1 MAWRRRLVLSCL
13 FCSQLRKSR
22 SVQELW
28 MIASDI
34 TFFRFRVQLS
44 VKTMYLGGVLDC
56 YCMHVTSTGSRLVV
70 LVVHISMHFFFVF
83 HTFRNP
89 KVVFTLLELCLV
101 GVLSF
106 VVVVGVLVFFETIH
120 LIFTTILAF
129 IFTIFHNTFPDSYY
143 KISCSYYKILLQH

>member
-1 MAWRRRLVLSCL
+1 M
-13 FCSQLRKSR
+13 
-22 SVQELW
+22 
-28 MIASDI
+28 
-34 TFFRFRVQLS
+34 
-44 VKTMYLGGVLDC
+44 LDC

-70 LVVHISMHFFFVF
+70 LVVSYFNALFYFF

-143 KISCSYYKILLQH
+143 KILLQHQYCFLSCVFIFLSLLISGWL